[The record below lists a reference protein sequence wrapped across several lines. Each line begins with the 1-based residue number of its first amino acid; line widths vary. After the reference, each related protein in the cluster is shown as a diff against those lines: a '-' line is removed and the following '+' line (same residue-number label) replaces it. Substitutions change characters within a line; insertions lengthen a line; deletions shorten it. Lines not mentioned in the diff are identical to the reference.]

1 MPDLIIDHLSKSY
14 GRTRA
19 LDDISCCIQPGLFG
33 LLGPNGA
40 GKTTL
45 IRIIATLLS
54 PSCGSL
60 RYDTHSWKQPESVR
74 PLIGY
79 LPQKFSLYK
88 TIRVEEALTH
98 IGRLKGIPSKSLAGQ
113 VAQAMDRVNLT
124 EWRHKKIQELSG
136 GMVRRVGIAQSLLGN
151 PPIIVID
158 EPTAG
163 LDPEERIRFRQVLRS
178 LEQDSI
184 VIISTHIVEDID
196 SICTHTAML
205 DRGHLVFCG
214 TIADARLLA
223 DGKVFTARV
232 AEEEYTR
239 LLQTE
244 TVVFSERQEGGYAV
258 RLVTETPPP
267 GATPVSPTLEDSY
280 MATVGHRNEKAG

>member
-1 MPDLIIDHLSKSY
+1 MAELIIDHLSKSY
-14 GRTRA
+14 GHTQA
-19 LDDISCCIQPGLFG
+19 LRDVTLHIKPGLFG

-54 PSCGSL
+54 PTQGTLSYEG
-60 RYDTHSWKQPESVR
+60 RSWKKPETVR

-98 IGRLKGIPSKSLAGQ
+98 IGRLKGIPGDTLPKQ
-113 VAQAMDRVNLT
+113 VEETLERLNLT
-124 EWRHKKIQELSG
+124 KQRRQKIQELSG
-136 GMVRRVGIAQSLLGN
+136 GMIRRVGIAQSILGN

-178 LEQDSI
+178 LEQSSI
-184 VIISTHIVEDID
+184 VLISTHIVEDID

-205 DRGHLVFCG
+205 DKGHMVFCG
-214 TIADARLLA
+214 TIAHAKDMAE
-223 DGKVFTARV
+223 GKVFEATVCEADYARM
-232 AEEEYTR
+232 
-239 LLQTE
+239 LQTE
-244 TVVFSERQEGGYAV
+244 TVVFSERQENGYKI
-258 RLVTETPPP
+258 RLVTDAPPP
-267 GATPVSPTLEDSY
+267 GAERVAPTLEDSY
-280 MATVGHRNEKAG
+280 MAQVGHHNESAS